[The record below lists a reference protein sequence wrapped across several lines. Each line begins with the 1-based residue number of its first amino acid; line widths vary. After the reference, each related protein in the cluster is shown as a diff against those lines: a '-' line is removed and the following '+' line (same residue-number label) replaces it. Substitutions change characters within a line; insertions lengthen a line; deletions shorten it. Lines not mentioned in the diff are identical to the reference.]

1 MKAEETNKLRMA
13 IRTVIERMH
22 QPYLDDIQKAMSD
35 EIAALRTAGLISL
48 GEDKNLADFSLE
60 LRVNEVFK
68 IMGFSIQRGRSG
80 MEDYVVVPMERT
92 EPQRPL
98 VIEVKSS
105 RKPNIGR
112 DELRQIDDW
121 VFDLS
126 GEELARK
133 HGLGG
138 GRDTRALM
146 TNGQFVSRKFHPTP
160 HKGVLIFN
168 GPIGIPFNERG
179 ASCLNKN
186 DEDFVRKRNL
196 CIIPFGVLVW
206 YLGRFFINANVAT
219 EFWTLIHSTAG
230 VLVESKE
237 PVT

>member
-1 MKAEETNKLRMA
+1 MKAEETNKLRTA
-13 IRTVIERMH
+13 IRTVIEGMH
-22 QPYLDDIQKAMSD
+22 QPLLDDIQKAMGD
-35 EIAALRTAGLISL
+35 EIATLRTEGLISL
-48 GEDKNLADFSLE
+48 REDKDLGDFSLE

-68 IMGFSIQRGRSG
+68 SMGFSIQRGRTG
-80 MEDYVVVPMERT
+80 MEDYVVAPLEEA

-105 RKPNIGR
+105 RKPTIGR

-133 HGLGG
+133 HGLGD
-138 GRDTRALM
+138 GRDTRAIM
-146 TNGQFVSRKFHPTP
+146 THGQFVSRKFHPTP

-168 GPIGIPFNERG
+168 GPIGIPFSERG
-179 ASCLNKN
+179 GSCLNAN

-196 CIIPFGVLVW
+196 CIIPFGVLIQ
-206 YLGRFFINANVAT
+206 YLDRFFSNANVAT
-219 EFWTLIHSTAG
+219 EFWTLIHATAG
-230 VLVESKE
+230 VLVESTE
-237 PVT
+237 PAT